1 MEEEDAGAGKVR
13 GLLLAESAVK
23 DKRSVMVW
31 GAMGLRG
38 KTPLVVIQ
46 GNMDA
51 ARYRNE
57 ILIPHLLPLMNV
69 FFSRTTPHRTARGL
83 PSRGFRQTTLTF
95 CSPGLP
101 LHQI

>member
-1 MEEEDAGAGKVR
+1 MSHLTPSSVKMEEEDAGAGKVR

-38 KTPLVVIQ
+38 KTPLVVTQ
-46 GNMDA
+46 GNMES

-57 ILIPHLLPLMNV
+57 ILIPHLLPLMN
-69 FFSRTTPHRTARGL
+69 TL
-83 PSRGFRQTTLTF
+83 PNNASLF
-95 CSPGLP
+95 
-101 LHQI
+101 